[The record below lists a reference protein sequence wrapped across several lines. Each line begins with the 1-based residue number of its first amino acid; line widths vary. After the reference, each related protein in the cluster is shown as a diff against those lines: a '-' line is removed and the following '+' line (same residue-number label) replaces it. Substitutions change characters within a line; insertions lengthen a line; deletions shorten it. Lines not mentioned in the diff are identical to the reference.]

1 MNCFEKRIFQ
11 VLFRFISGLRS
22 RNPLV
27 SRPSKPIGI
36 LNAASSISPFP
47 TMATN
52 RTIRVIAFERKRIT
66 MRPLQ
71 MRCPICQC
79 ETELLTVR
87 QAGRLAQVR
96 SASIYRWLASG
107 KAHGVKTAGGGH
119 RVCRNSLFHSVHFP
133 LLRGEENLAFAG
145 DEL

>member
-1 MNCFEKRIFQ
+1 MNCFKRGF
-11 VLFRFISGLRS
+11 FRFFSGS
-22 RNPLV
+22 YQDFAARNPLV
-27 SRPSKPIGI
+27 SLPSKPIGV
-36 LNAASSISPFP
+36 LNAASSISLFSA
-47 TMATN
+47 MATN

-133 LLRGEENLAFAG
+133 LSRGEEILACAG